1 LEFETAAVVW
11 AEEDRCGCRNAAGV
25 TANAVEVTSG
35 KGGEK
40 VFAPVADP
48 CFSARLFQQNLS
60 N

>member
-1 LEFETAAVVW
+1 M
-11 AEEDRCGCRNAAGV
+11 RCTNAAGV
-25 TANAVEVTSG
+25 TANTVEVMSG